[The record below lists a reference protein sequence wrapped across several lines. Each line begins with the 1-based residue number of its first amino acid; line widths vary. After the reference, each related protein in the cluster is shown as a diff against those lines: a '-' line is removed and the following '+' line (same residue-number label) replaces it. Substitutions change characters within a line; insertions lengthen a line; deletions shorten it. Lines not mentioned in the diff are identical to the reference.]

1 MIEPTL
7 LQGEG
12 FRMRVDAHGSHLR
25 AYVYDGVDSLAV
37 SIAMWKMLSEQC
49 RLHGTR
55 QLLVIEDL
63 KETVDLADIAAVI
76 EAMVSFGFADIRIAF
91 VELQNDIQGSEHG
104 EVLALE
110 RNITV
115 MVFTNEAEAK
125 RWLLYGE
132 QALQA

>member
-1 MIEPTL
+1 MIQPTL

-12 FRMRVDAHGSHLR
+12 FHMRVDGMGRYLR
-25 AYVYDGVDSLAV
+25 AYVHDGIDSLAV
-37 SIAMWKMLSEQC
+37 SIAMWKMLAEQC

-63 KETVDLADIAAVI
+63 KGTVDAANLEAVVA
-76 EAMVSFGFADIRIAF
+76 AMVGFGFADIRIAF
-91 VELQNDIQGSEHG
+91 VELQEDIQGSEHG

-110 RNITV
+110 QDITV
-115 MVFTNEAEAK
+115 RVFTNEAEAK

-132 QALQA
+132 